1 MLDLT
6 PITSTSVTDQVE
18 QKIINYLKEK
28 QLRPGDPLPKE
39 QEFATALGVSRN
51 VVREALSRFRM
62 LGMIESKKRRGIILT
77 QPDILGSFE
86 RVLNPLMLDSKTLKD
101 IFELRLILELGL
113 SDLIFYKL
121 KPKDIDDLEIIVNDS
136 RLAINKEL
144 AEITF
149 HSKLYQMTNNDTY
162 LRFQKMLLPIFKYVI
177 DYETAKKDQVEVGS
191 VTHKDLVEIIKRGDS
206 DEFRMGMRE
215 HLSPHFKRLKDLK

>member
-6 PITSTSVTDQVE
+6 PISSTSVTDQVE
-18 QKIINYLKEK
+18 QKIIEYLKEK

-39 QEFATALGVSRN
+39 LEFATALGVSRN

-113 SDLIFYKL
+113 SDLIFKNL
-121 KPKDIDDLEIIVNDS
+121 KSRDIKDLEMIVDDS
-136 RLAINKEL
+136 KLAVNKEL

-149 HSKLYQMTNNDTY
+149 HSKLYQMTQNNTY
-162 LRFQKMLLPIFKYVI
+162 LRFQKMLLPIFKFVI
-177 DYETAKKDQVEVGS
+177 DYESSNKDRVEVGN
-191 VTHKDLVEIIKRGDS
+191 VTHKDLIDLVKDGDP
-206 DEFRMGMRE
+206 EKFRTGMRE
-215 HLSPHFKRLKDLK
+215 HLRPHFNRLGNL

>member
-6 PITSTSVTDQVE
+6 PIASTSVTDQVE
-18 QKIINYLKEK
+18 QKIIDYLKDK

-113 SDLIFYKL
+113 SDLIFKNL
-121 KPKDIDDLEIIVNDS
+121 KSRDIKDLEMIVNDS
-136 RLAINKEL
+136 NLAVNKEL

-149 HSKLYQMTNNDTY
+149 HSKLYQMTNNNTY
-162 LRFQKMLLPIFKYVI
+162 LRFQKMLLPIFKFVI
-177 DYETAKKDQVEVGS
+177 DYESTNKERVEVGN
-191 VTHKDLVEIIKRGDS
+191 VNHKDLIDLVKDGDA
-206 DEFRMGMRE
+206 EKFRSGMRE
-215 HLSPHFKRLKDLK
+215 HLRPHFNRLGNW